1 MTTTTFQSTPT
12 ISDAFRQLMSALIAK
27 LPAPAKASPRDSVAD
42 EANRVR
48 EMAYDYLA
56 TDPGFADDLFAA
68 ADRHE
73 LAAGAKTTVQ

>member
-27 LPAPAKASPRDSVAD
+27 LPTPAKSVPNDSVAE

-48 EMAYDYLA
+48 EMAYDYLH

-73 LAAGAKTTVQ
+73 LAQIAKGTVQ